1 MTKAIILSAG
11 QGRRL
16 LPLTENVPKAALLAG
31 RQSILEWQLEE
42 LSKTKTTEAV
52 VVTGFG
58 ADQIDQIVDRQSYIA
73 CRTFYNP
80 FYSFSDNL
88 GTCWVAREEMSAP
101 YLLINGDTLF
111 QRTIV
116 SQLLETRENLPI
128 TIVTDTKVSY
138 DEDDMKVITNGNQL
152 ARVGKKL
159 DLDGHRVDG
168 ESIGMMRFNEEGA
181 NLFKD
186 KLNDMMRHDSG
197 SNQWYLA
204 AIDALAQE
212 GKVAT
217 CQIDGSTWCE
227 VDDIEDLALAKE
239 VVSSWGK

>member
-16 LPLTENVPKAALLAG
+16 LPLTESVPKAALLAG

-42 LSKTKTTEAV
+42 LSKTKTEEAV
-52 VVTGFG
+52 IITGFG
-58 ADQIDQIVDRQSYIA
+58 ADLIDRIVDRQSYIA

-80 FYSFSDNL
+80 FYSSSDNL
-88 GTCWVAREEMSAP
+88 GTCWVAKEEMSAP

-116 SQLLETRENLPI
+116 TQLLETQENFPI
-128 TIVTDTKVSY
+128 TLVTDTKASY

-159 DLDGHRVDG
+159 NLDGYQVDG
-168 ESIGMMRFNEEGA
+168 ESIGMIRFNEEGA
-181 NLFKD
+181 NLSIEED
-186 KLNDMMRHDSG
+186 GYD
-197 SNQWYLA
+197 
-204 AIDALAQE
+204 E
-212 GKVAT
+212 GDYSKNYNES
-217 CQIDGSTWCE
+217 D
-227 VDDIEDLALAKE
+227 DDIA
-239 VVSSWGK
+239 S